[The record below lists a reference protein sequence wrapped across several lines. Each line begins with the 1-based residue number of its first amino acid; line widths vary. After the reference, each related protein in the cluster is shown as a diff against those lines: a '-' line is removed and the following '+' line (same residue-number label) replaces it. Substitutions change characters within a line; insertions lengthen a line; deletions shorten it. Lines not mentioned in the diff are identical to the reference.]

1 MEDDMKANRILIVV
15 ITMALALMAASA
27 SAQTINL
34 KSDVP
39 FDFAAGKV
47 MLKSG
52 QCTIRT
58 LSNSVVQVKD
68 AANESAATMLIADDT
83 RSAND
88 AKLVFNRYGDQY
100 FLARIETPV
109 RAYKVPM
116 GHHELKLAKQA
127 SPQQVAV
134 LASTAA
140 PAGQ

>member
-1 MEDDMKANRILIVV
+1 MKRTLIVV

-52 QCTIRT
+52 HCSIQTI
-58 LSNSVVQVKD
+58 SGNIVQVKD
-68 AANESAATMLIADDT
+68 ADNESVAAMLIADDT

-88 AKLVFNRYGDQY
+88 AKLVFHRYGDQY
-100 FLARIETPV
+100 FLAGIETPELS
-109 RAYKVPM
+109 YEVPVTNR
-116 GHHELKLAKQA
+116 ERKLAKQA
-127 SPQQVAV
+127 TPQQVAV
-134 LASTAA
+134 VAYTA
-140 PAGQ
+140 PAAGQ